1 MVGKDRIFEL
11 AEEVFAKSPTD
22 QTEITVMVD
31 DLWLTR
37 FANNEIHQ
45 NVNEADV
52 RVAVRAVLG
61 DRSASVTTS
70 SLAPAAV
77 LACVERA
84 CAQARLLPGDP
95 DFAGLPATGE
105 APSVE
110 AVDPATVAMTP
121 EGRADAAKV
130 IASRAEA
137 KSLNAF
143 GYFSTS
149 TTEIG
154 IANSLGVRAYHAGTE
169 ADCLSIV
176 TGPDSSG
183 YARLLSRRG
192 SDVDAGTIA
201 DAAIA
206 KCVAGANPR
215 PLPPGDYEV
224 ILEEEAVSDLFSSL
238 GMAFDAGAVAE
249 GRSPIGTLVGKK
261 VVGSNITVRDD
272 GHDLS
277 GLPLPFDFEGRPRKR
292 LALVDKGV
300 ITDLVYDGK
309 TAARQGKEPTG
320 HAAPAFARGFGFRAV
335 PMHVFVE
342 PGDATL
348 DQMVKS
354 TKKGIL
360 VTRFW
365 YNRVVSPMRTL
376 ITGMTRDGTFYV
388 ENGEIKYPILN
399 MRYTQSVVEALNYV
413 EMVSKKVKLRSMGFG
428 ALSVPAMKIGK
439 FSFTGTTEH

>member
-1 MVGKDRIFEL
+1 MVGKDRIFNL
-11 AEEVFAKSPTD
+11 AGEIFSKSPAD

-70 SLAPAAV
+70 SLDAATV

-84 CAQARLLPGDP
+84 CGQARLLPGDP

-110 AVDPATVAMTP
+110 AVDPATAALTP
-121 EGRADAAKV
+121 EERADAAKI
-130 IASRAEA
+130 IATKAEA
-137 KSLNAF
+137 LGLKAF

-149 TTEIG
+149 LTEIG

-176 TGPDSSG
+176 MGQDSSG
-183 YARLLSRRG
+183 YARLLSRRI
-192 SDVDAGTIA
+192 SDVDAG
-201 DAAIA
+201 AIA
-206 KCVAGANPR
+206 GTAIATCLGGENPR

-224 ILEEEAVSDLFSSL
+224 ILQEEAVSDLFSSL

-249 GRSPIGTLVGKK
+249 GRSPIGALVGRK

-272 GHDLS
+272 GYDLK

-292 LALVDKGV
+292 LTLVDKGV
-300 ITDLVYDGK
+300 ITDLVYDAK
-309 TAARQGKEPTG
+309 TAVKQGKEPTG

-348 DQMVKS
+348 DQMIKS

-388 ENGEIKYPILN
+388 ENGEIKHPILN

-413 EMVSKKVKLRSMGFG
+413 EMISKTTKLRSMGFG

-439 FSFTGTTEH
+439 FIFTGTTEH